1 MRAVRYYGKEDV
13 RIEEVETPEVRP
25 GTVKIALAFNGICGS
40 DLHLYHDGPIP
51 PAPSTT
57 EPHPL
62 SGETLPV
69 VFGHEFSGVVE
80 ELGEGVEGLQVG
92 DHVAVEPLVVDG
104 TCTACK
110 AGKYNLCEQMGFIG
124 ISGRGGGLAE
134 YIVVEE
140 RWVHP
145 VGDMPLDHA
154 ALIEPLAVTVHAV
167 RHAGVGE
174 KDAGNVAVVGGAGP
188 VGLLAAAVL
197 RAYGLKTIVS
207 EMSEVRRSLARET
220 GVADVVVDPANED
233 LLEVVRHETH
243 GAMAAYAFDAAGVAP
258 VVAQLLDTLGAGG
271 RLEVIAI
278 HTKPVELDIT
288 GKLTMQDRVIGS
300 AVGYANDHAE
310 AIRLVNEGLVNV
322 APFITSR
329 IKADDIVAQGYE
341 KLLDDRS
348 EVKILVSM
356 S

>member
-1 MRAVRYYGKEDV
+1 
-13 RIEEVETPEVRP
+13 
-25 GTVKIALAFNGICGS
+25 
-40 DLHLYHDGPIP
+40 
-51 PAPSTT
+51 
-57 EPHPL
+57 
-62 SGETLPV
+62 
-69 VFGHEFSGVVE
+69 
-80 ELGEGVEGLQVG
+80 
-92 DHVAVEPLVVDG
+92 
-104 TCTACK
+104 
-110 AGKYNLCEQMGFIG
+110 
-124 ISGRGGGLAE
+124 
-134 YIVVEE
+134 
-140 RWVHP
+140 
-145 VGDMPLDHA
+145 
-154 ALIEPLAVTVHAV
+154 
-167 RHAGVGE
+167 
-174 KDAGNVAVVGGAGP
+174 
-188 VGLLAAAVL
+188 
-197 RAYGLKTIVS
+197 
-207 EMSEVRRSLARET
+207 
-220 GVADVVVDPANED
+220 
-233 LLEVVRHETH
+233 
-243 GAMAAYAFDAAGVAP
+243 MAAYAFDAAGVAP